1 MSYKTIIISDLHLG
15 SKSSR
20 ADDIIKFLEKNSC
33 YNLFLNGDIIDGWAL
48 KRGSKWKDKHTKV
61 VRKILKIAEKGTNV
75 VWIRG
80 NHDDF
85 LDTYLG
91 LSMGNIHITDE
102 IVYKGIDK
110 RLYYISHGDKLD
122 VFSTKFKFIAK
133 IGSIGYDFAL
143 WLNHWYNFFREWM
156 GLPYYSLSKRIKEN
170 VKLAVNFVTDFEE
183 NAIKV
188 AKQNKCDV
196 AICGHIHKAEIKQEY
211 MNSGDWC
218 ESCTALVEDSNGVWT
233 IINFHL

>member
-1 MSYKTIIISDLHLG
+1 MSYRTIIISDLHLG

-20 ADDIIKFLEKNSC
+20 ADDIIKFLEKNNC
-33 YNLFLNGDIIDGWAL
+33 DNLFLNGDIIDGWAL

-61 VRKILKIAEKGTNV
+61 VRKILKMAEKGTNV

-85 LDTYLG
+85 LETYLG
-91 LSMGNIHITDE
+91 LNMGNIHITDE
-102 IVYKGIDK
+102 IIYKGLDK
-110 RLYYISHGDKLD
+110 KLYYISHGDKLD

-143 WLNHWYNFFREWM
+143 WLNHSYNFFREWI
-156 GLPYYSLSKRIKEN
+156 GLPYYSLSKRIKDN

-183 NAIKV
+183 NAIKI
-188 AKQNKCDV
+188 AKQKNCDV
-196 AICGHIHKAEIKQEY
+196 AVCGHIHKAEIKDSY

-218 ESCTALVEDSNGVWT
+218 ESCTALVEDSKGVWT
-233 IINFHL
+233 IIYFHI

>member
-20 ADDIIKFLEKNSC
+20 ADDIIKFLEKNTC

-85 LDTYLG
+85 LDTYLD
-91 LSMGNIHITDE
+91 LSMGNIHVTDE
-102 IVYKGIDK
+102 ITYKGIDK

-156 GLPYYSLSKRIKEN
+156 GLPYYSLSKRIKDN

-183 NAIKV
+183 NAIKI
-188 AKQNKCDV
+188 AKQKNCDV
-196 AICGHIHKAEIKQEY
+196 AVCGHIHKAEIKNEY

-233 IINFHL
+233 IIDFHK

>member
-15 SKSSR
+15 SKASR
-20 ADDIIKFLEKNSC
+20 ADDIIKFLEQNTC

>member
-15 SKSSR
+15 SKASR

-233 IINFHL
+233 IINFHV

>member
-1 MSYKTIIISDLHLG
+1 
-15 SKSSR
+15 
-20 ADDIIKFLEKNSC
+20 
-33 YNLFLNGDIIDGWAL
+33 LFLNGDIIDGWAL

>member
-20 ADDIIKFLEKNSC
+20 ADDIIKFLEQNTC

-61 VRKILKIAEKGTNV
+61 VRKLLKIAEKGTNV

-85 LDTYLG
+85 LETYLG
-91 LSMGNIHITDE
+91 LSMGNIHIKDE
-102 IVYKGIDK
+102 IIYKGIDK

-183 NAIKV
+183 NAVKV

-196 AICGHIHKAEIKQEY
+196 AICGHIHKAEINKEY

-233 IINFHL
+233 IIEFHS

>member
-20 ADDIIKFLEKNSC
+20 ADDIIKFLEQNTC

-102 IVYKGIDK
+102 ITYKGVDK

-156 GLPYYSLSKRIKEN
+156 GLPYYSLSKRIKDN

-183 NAIKV
+183 NAIKI
-188 AKQNKCDV
+188 AKQKNCNV
-196 AICGHIHKAEIKQEY
+196 AICGHIHKAEIKDEY

-233 IINFHL
+233 IIDFHL

>member
-1 MSYKTIIISDLHLG
+1 MKIQALFISDVHLG
-15 SKSSR
+15 SKGSN
-20 ADDIIKFLEKNSC
+20 ADQVLDVLKKYQPE
-33 YNLFLNGDIIDGWAL
+33 YLFLVGDIIDGWLL
-48 KRGSKWKDKHTKV
+48 KRKFRWPQSHTNVLRKIMSYSKNGTKV
-61 VRKILKIAEKGTNV
+61 IYIP
-75 VWIRG
+75 G

-91 LSMGNIHITDE
+91 LSMGNIHVTDE
-102 IVYKGIDK
+102 IIYKGVDK

-143 WLNHWYNFFREWM
+143 WLNQWYNFFREWM

-183 NAIKV
+183 NAVKV

-196 AICGHIHKAEIKQEY
+196 AICGHIHKAEIKDGY

-233 IINFHL
+233 IIDFHK

>member
-15 SKSSR
+15 SKASR
-20 ADDIIKFLEKNSC
+20 TDNIIKFLEQNTC

-61 VRKILKIAEKGTNV
+61 VRKLLKIAEKGTNV
-75 VWIRG
+75 VWIKG

-91 LSMGNIHITDE
+91 LSMGNIHVTDE
-102 IVYKGIDK
+102 IIYKGVDK

-143 WLNHWYNFFREWM
+143 WLNQWYNFFREWM

-183 NAIKV
+183 NAVKV

-196 AICGHIHKAEIKQEY
+196 AICGHIHKAEIKDEY

-233 IINFHL
+233 IIDFYE

>member
-61 VRKILKIAEKGTNV
+61 VRKLLKIAEKGTNV
-75 VWIRG
+75 VWIKG

-91 LSMGNIHITDE
+91 LSMGNIHVTDE
-102 IVYKGIDK
+102 IIYKGIDK

-133 IGSIGYDFAL
+133 IGSIGYDLAL

-156 GLPYYSLSKRIKEN
+156 GLPYYSLSKKIKEN

-188 AKQNKCDV
+188 AQQNKCDV
-196 AICGHIHKAEIKQEY
+196 AICGHIHKAEIKTKY

-218 ESCTALVEDSNGVWT
+218 ESCTALVEDSNGEWT
-233 IINFHL
+233 IINFHI